1 MSDKKI
7 FEEKYRELAKNFKDY
22 KYFRGENKKS
32 FTFRLDRGYPSW
44 YTIALLRLYRITDLR

>member
-22 KYFRGENKKS
+22 KYFRGENKKGIHS
-32 FTFRLDRGYPSW
+32 ASIEVIQAGIR
-44 YTIALLRLYRITDLR
+44 